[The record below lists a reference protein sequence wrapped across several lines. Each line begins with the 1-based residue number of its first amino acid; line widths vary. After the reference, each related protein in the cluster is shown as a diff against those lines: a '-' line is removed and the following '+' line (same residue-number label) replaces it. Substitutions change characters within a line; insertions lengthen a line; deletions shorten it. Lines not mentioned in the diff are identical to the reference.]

1 MSNTDLITTD
11 EEQILHIPPEAIDIF
26 MSEMQVYRAAIKEMK
41 TKLENLDDSFHSRY
55 EYNPIHHI
63 ETRLKSMPS
72 ILKKMEKL
80 GYEFTVE
87 NMKEVLNDIAG
98 VRVICN
104 YLDDMERVAD
114 MLLNQDDVTLLH
126 KKEYHKYPKANG
138 YRSLHLVVSIPV
150 FLADEKRDVK
160 VEIQIRTIAMDFWAS
175 LEHQLRYKN
184 KNNIPVPEDL
194 SKRLYGCAIVLT
206 EIDKE
211 MQRIYDEILKLSQ
224 Q

>member
-1 MSNTDLITTD
+1 M
-11 EEQILHIPPEAIDIF
+11 
-26 MSEMQVYRAAIKEMK
+26 
-41 TKLENLDDSFHSRY
+41 
-55 EYNPIHHI
+55 
-63 ETRLKSMPS
+63 
-72 ILKKMEKL
+72 

-87 NMKEVLNDIAG
+87 NMMEVLNDIAG

-150 FLADEKRDVK
+150 FLADEKRAVK
-160 VEIQIRTIAMDFWAS
+160 VEIQIRTIAMDLWAS

-184 KNNIPVPEDL
+184 KNNIPVPEAL

>member
-72 ILKKMEKL
+72 ILKKMEKM

-126 KKEYHKYPKANG
+126 KKEYH
-138 YRSLHLVVSIPV
+138 
-150 FLADEKRDVK
+150 
-160 VEIQIRTIAMDFWAS
+160 T
-175 LEHQLRYKN
+175 
-184 KNNIPVPEDL
+184 
-194 SKRLYGCAIVLT
+194 
-206 EIDKE
+206 
-211 MQRIYDEILKLSQ
+211 
-224 Q
+224 